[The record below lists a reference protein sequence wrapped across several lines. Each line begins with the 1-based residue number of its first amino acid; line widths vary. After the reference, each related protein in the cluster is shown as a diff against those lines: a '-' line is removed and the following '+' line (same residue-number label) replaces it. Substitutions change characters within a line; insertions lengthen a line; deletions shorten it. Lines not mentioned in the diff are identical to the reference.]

1 MTIQTLSIL
10 IPVYNEA
17 GTLDTVLRRVLEVPL
32 PVEREVVAVDDGST
46 DGSWDVLRRWQE
58 EDSRVKAVQHA
69 QNQGKGAAIRT
80 AIQHMSGQVAV
91 VQDADLEYD
100 PAELPRL
107 LEPIL
112 AGKADA
118 VFGSRYAG
126 TTRQVHPYWHTLVN
140 RFLTWV
146 SNMLTDLSLTDME
159 TCYKM
164 IRADVLQHLRLSSR
178 TFTLEPEL
186 TCRLA
191 QWGAR
196 IWEVPISYHRRTWEE
211 GKKIGPVDG
220 LKALGAMVRYA
231 WLDRRYTDHAGVWFH
246 TRLEQHKSFRHQ
258 VAQGFLPYLGRNV
271 LQLGAG
277 TGAWVPHL
285 LECDRVVLVES
296 DPVLRHRLQVRWG
309 NYRHVEIADRLPDS
323 ARAAQAGGEFD
334 AVLATPGLD
343 SGRDWDQ
350 LLAQAARCLVPHGH
364 LVLLA
369 PSCGEEMP
377 QAVRAAAALSHPQ
390 RWQTVGQESARSLRR
405 LHAGNRTVRRWHL
418 AIYQVPQAAVPA
430 KAA

>member
-1 MTIQTLSIL
+1 MTMETLSIL

-32 PVEREVVAVDDGST
+32 PVRREVVAVDDGST
-46 DGSWDVLRRWQE
+46 DGSWELLRRWQA
-58 EDSRVKAVQHA
+58 EDPRVVAVQHRH
-69 QNQGKGAAIRT
+69 NQGKGAAIRT
-80 AIQHMSGQVAV
+80 AIAHMSGQVAV

-107 LEPIL
+107 LQPIL
-112 AGKADA
+112 EEKADA

-126 TTRQVHPYWHTLVN
+126 ATRQVHPYWHTLVN

-164 IRADVLQHLRLSSR
+164 IRADVLRQLRLSSC

-211 GKKIGPVDG
+211 GKKIGPIDG

-231 WLDRRYTDHAGVWFH
+231 WLDRRYTNHAGVWFH
-246 TRLEQHKSFRHQ
+246 VHLEQQKRFRHQ
-258 VAQGFLPYLGRNV
+258 VAQGFLPYLGRSV

-285 LECDRVVLVES
+285 LECERVLLVEP
-296 DPVLRHRLQVRWG
+296 DEVLRHRLRVRWG
-309 NYRHVEIADRLPDS
+309 NYRHVEIAAGLPAETAQEPAGQFDALLVTPDGITKTNWS
-323 ARAAQAGGEFD
+323 ALVAQALEH
-334 AVLATPGLD
+334 LA
-343 SGRDWDQ
+343 
-350 LLAQAARCLVPHGH
+350 PHGH
-364 LVLLA
+364 LILLA
-369 PSCGEEMP
+369 PDSPGQDAP
-377 QAVRAAAALSHPQ
+377 GTASLRQLARRGQWQAVGQAVVKSPRKLRRAAGSSRQ
-390 RWQTVGQESARSLRR
+390 WSL
-405 LHAGNRTVRRWHL
+405 AV
-418 AIYQVPQAAVPA
+418 YQVPQIAVSA

>member
-32 PVEREVVAVDDGST
+32 PVQREVVAVDDGST
-46 DGSWDVLRRWQE
+46 DGSWELLRRWQAK
-58 EDSRVKAVQHA
+58 DPRVKAVQHPH
-69 QNQGKGAAIRT
+69 NQGKGAAIRT
-80 AIQHMSGQVAV
+80 AIRHMSGQVAV

-246 TRLEQHKSFRHQ
+246 THLERQKRFRHQ
-258 VAQGFLPYLGRNV
+258 VAQGFLPYLGRSV

-277 TGAWVPHL
+277 TGVWVPHL
-285 LECDRVVLVES
+285 LECERVLLVEA

-309 NYRHVEIADRLPDS
+309 NYRHVQIAERLPEP
-323 ARAAQAGGEFD
+323 ARLAQQESLFD
-334 AVLATPGLD
+334 AVLITPHPY
-343 SGRDWDQ
+343 SSQNWKEQ
-350 LLAQAARCLVPHGH
+350 LAQLAGCLVPHGH
-364 LVLLA
+364 LVVLA
-369 PSCGEEMP
+369 PAQDDAEPELVQAAASLGLSYDW
-377 QAVRAAAALSHPQ
+377 QAV
-390 RWQTVGQESARSLRR
+390 GQGSVKSPRPLRTGSR
-405 LHAGNRTVRRWHL
+405 PVRRWHL
-418 AIYQVPQAAVPA
+418 VIYQVPQVAARA